1 MIANKQRMKIQYLC
15 ANISFNH
22 SMSIAPGLKKHF
34 TIELLRWNTEINN
47 RQLPWKNEKDP
58 YKIWLSEI
66 ILQQTRAEQGRP
78 YYEQFISHYPK
89 VQDLANAPEDE
100 VFRLWQGLGYYNRC
114 RNLITAAKTITDQHK
129 GVFPKNYDEI
139 LELKGVGPYTAA
151 AIASFAFNLPHAVLD
166 GNVYR
171 VLSRY
176 FGIDIPIDSTEGK
189 KYFQDLASELLDKK
203 QPAAF
208 NQAIMDFGAS
218 VCTPQL
224 PDCVECPLSDK
235 CIALRQKMIPL
246 LPVKTKKLVIKERDL
261 DYLVLMAGD
270 EVYIQQRVQKDIWQ
284 GLYEFYLVENEKNYQ
299 QSEIWQQ
306 LQSLIQESRNIE
318 FENRQKLTHQLIRS
332 KFHLV
337 RLHSKP
343 SFLIQGVWVNKD
355 SIKKY
360 PFPKTILSFLSRK
373 KYF

>member
-1 MIANKQRMKIQYLC
+1 
-15 ANISFNH
+15 
-22 SMSIAPGLKKHF
+22 MSIAPGFKKHF
-34 TIELLRWNTEINN
+34 TIELLRWNAEINN

-66 ILQQTRAEQGRP
+66 ILQQTRAAQGMP
-78 YYEQFISHYPK
+78 YYEQFIFHYPN
-89 VQDLANAPEDE
+89 VEDLANAPEEE

-114 RNLITAAKTITDQHK
+114 RNLIAAAKTITHQHK
-129 GVFPKNYDEI
+129 GVFPDKYDQI

-189 KYFQDLASELLDKK
+189 KHFQDLASELLDQK

-224 PDCVECPLSDK
+224 PDCMECPLADR
-235 CIALRQKMIPL
+235 CVALKQNMISL
-246 LPVKTKKLVIKERDL
+246 LPVKTKKLIVKERDFE
-261 DYLVLMAGD
+261 YLVLIAAD
-270 EVYIQQRVQKDIWQ
+270 EVYIQQRAQKDIWQ
-284 GLYEFYLVENEKNYQ
+284 GLYEFYLIEDEKNYRLA
-299 QSEIWQQ
+299 EIWQQ
-306 LQSLIQESRNIE
+306 LNTFIQEARDME

-337 RLHSKP
+337 HLHSKP
-343 SFLIQGVWVNKD
+343 PFLTGGVWVDKD

>member
-1 MIANKQRMKIQYLC
+1 
-15 ANISFNH
+15 
-22 SMSIAPGLKKHF
+22 MSVTGLKKYF
-34 TIELLRWNTEINN
+34 TTELLRWNIEENN

-78 YYEQFISHYPK
+78 YYESFISHYPK
-89 VQDLANAPEDE
+89 VENLANAPEDE

-114 RNLITAAKTITDQHK
+114 RNLISAAQTITNQYK
-129 GVFPKNYDEI
+129 GIFPKNYEEI

-151 AIASFAFNLPHAVLD
+151 AIASFAFNLPYAVLD

-189 KYFQDLASELLDKK
+189 KHFQQLATELLDKG
-203 QPAAF
+203 QAAAF
-208 NQAIMDFGAS
+208 NQSIMDFGAS

-224 PDCVECPLSDK
+224 PDCEHCPLQSK
-235 CIALRQKMIPL
+235 CIAYKQNMVAL
-246 LPVKTKKLVIKERDL
+246 LPVKTKKLIVKERDF
-261 DYLVLMAGD
+261 DYLVLTTKD
-270 EVYIQQRVQKDIWQ
+270 EIYLQLRSQKDIWQ
-284 GLYEFYLVENEKNYQ
+284 GLYEFYLIENEKNYQ
-299 QSEIWQQ
+299 ATTLWRQ
-306 LQSLIQESRNIE
+306 LQPYVLGSTDIE

-332 KFHLV
+332 KFHLIN
-337 RLHSKP
+337 LIDKP
-343 SFLIQGVWVNKD
+343 SFLMQGIWVKKD
-355 SIKKY
+355 SLKKY

>member
-1 MIANKQRMKIQYLC
+1 
-15 ANISFNH
+15 
-22 SMSIAPGLKKHF
+22 MSVAPGIKKFF
-34 TIELLRWNTEINN
+34 TTELLKWNIEENN

-78 YYEQFISHYPK
+78 YYEQFILHYPE
-89 VQDLANAPEDE
+89 VQHLANALEDE

-114 RNLITAAKTITDQHK
+114 RNLIAAAKTITQQYN
-129 GVFPKNYDEI
+129 GVFPENYDEI
-139 LELKGVGPYTAA
+139 LALKGVGPYTAA
-151 AIASFAFNLPHAVLD
+151 AITSFAFNLPYAVLD

-189 KYFQDLASELLDKK
+189 KYFQDMASELLDKK

-224 PDCVECPLSDK
+224 PDCEHCPLQSK
-235 CIALRQKMIPL
+235 CIAFRQNMISL
-246 LPVKTKKLVIKERDL
+246 LPVKTKKLIIKERNF
-261 DYLVLMAGD
+261 DYLVLTTEH
-270 EVYIQQRVQKDIWQ
+270 EVYIQQRSQKDIWQ
-284 GLYEFYLVENEKNYQ
+284 GLYEFYLIENEKNYQ
-299 QSEIWQQ
+299 ETSIWQQ
-306 LQSLIQESRNIE
+306 LKPYIQQNIDIE

-332 KFHLV
+332 KFHLILLKA
-337 RLHSKP
+337 RP
-343 SFLIQGVWVNKD
+343 SFLTQGIWVEKD
-355 SIKKY
+355 SLKNY